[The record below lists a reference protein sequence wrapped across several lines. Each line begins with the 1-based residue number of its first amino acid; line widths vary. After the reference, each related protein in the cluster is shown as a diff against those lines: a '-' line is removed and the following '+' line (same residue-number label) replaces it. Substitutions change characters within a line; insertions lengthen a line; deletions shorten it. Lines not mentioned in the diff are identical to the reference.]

1 MKGLPDSLKNIYTK
15 VGDTML
21 ITKIE
26 PQKNPDRI
34 NVYIDGKFAFGIL
47 KEIQLKY
54 SLDENMEIDKDFIKD
69 VLLEEEKLKAK
80 NKALRFLSYQRRST
94 KEVKDKLEREGFET
108 FIIEETIAYLKSYNL
123 LDDLEYAKA
132 FMEAKARQNK
142 YGPERIKFELYK
154 KGIPREIID
163 KVLEEYPD
171 EYSIAYNLALK
182 KKKTYKTNDRRVL
195 YGKLGNFLQQK
206 GFTYDCILRVLEDI
220 LE

>member
-1 MKGLPDSLKNIYTK
+1 MK
-15 VGDTML
+15 
-21 ITKIE
+21 
-26 PQKNPDRI
+26 
-34 NVYIDGKFAFGIL
+34 
-47 KEIQLKY
+47 
-54 SLDENMEIDKDFIKD
+54 
-69 VLLEEEKLKAK
+69 
-80 NKALRFLSYQRRST
+80 
-94 KEVKDKLEREGFET
+94 
-108 FIIEETIAYLKSYNL
+108 
-123 LDDLEYAKA
+123 
-132 FMEAKARQNK
+132 AKARQNK

-182 KKKTYKTNDRRVL
+182 KKKTYNTNDRRVL